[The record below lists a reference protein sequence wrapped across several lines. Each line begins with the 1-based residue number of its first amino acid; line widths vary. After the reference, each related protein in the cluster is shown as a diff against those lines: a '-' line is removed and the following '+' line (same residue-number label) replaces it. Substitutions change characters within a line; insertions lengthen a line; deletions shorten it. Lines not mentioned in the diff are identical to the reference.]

1 MFPTVEK
8 YVDHVHIINGVEARV
23 INKIAQELEN
33 KFHKLMALYNQ
44 GKKVIFTN
52 ISDDLEILYKELNY

>member
-1 MFPTVEK
+1 MFPTIEK

-44 GKKVIFTN
+44 GKR
-52 ISDDLEILYKELNY
+52 LYLLIYQMI